1 MFLQQRFVKTVSPH
15 RLNSPGG
22 RFFPTLCDSAAC
34 VGRSESMDEKT
45 MTKVKDLTPASKQ
58 VNVLVKVVGL
68 SEEREIT
75 SKFGEAR
82 KLVEATVGDETATV
96 LLTLWNDQIGQVQ
109 KDETVLVDNGYV
121 TLVRGHIRLNVGKYG
136 SMTKSDQTIETVNTA
151 LDVSAVE
158 YEREPRYRSGGY
170 SGERRSGRGGGG
182 PAFEV
187 GAFGGGRG
195 GGGDGGGGSGPGR
208 RGPGRGRV
216 LNRF

>member
-1 MFLQQRFVKTVSPH
+1 
-15 RLNSPGG
+15 
-22 RFFPTLCDSAAC
+22 
-34 VGRSESMDEKT
+34 MDEKT
-45 MTKVKDLTPASKQ
+45 MTKVKDLTPSSKQ

-109 KDETVLVDNGYV
+109 KDETVLIDNGYV

-136 SMTKSDQTIETVNTA
+136 SMAKSDQTIETVNTA

-170 SGERRSGRGGGG
+170 SGERRGGSGGGDRQ
-182 PAFEV
+182 FEF
-187 GAFGGGRG
+187 GTFGGGRSGGGSSG
-195 GGGDGGGGSGPGR
+195 GGGGRDRDRRDRGR
-208 RGPGRGRV
+208 R
-216 LNRF
+216 RF

>member
-1 MFLQQRFVKTVSPH
+1 M
-15 RLNSPGG
+15 
-22 RFFPTLCDSAAC
+22 
-34 VGRSESMDEKT
+34 EEKT
-45 MTKVKDLTPASKQ
+45 LTKVKDLTPASKQ

-96 LLTLWNDQIGQVQ
+96 LLTLWNDQIGQIN
-109 KDETVLVDNGYV
+109 KDETLLIDNGYV

-136 SMTKSDQTIETVNTA
+136 TMTKSEQAIDTVNTA

-170 SGERRSGRGGGG
+170 SGERRDRGGGDRQ
-182 PAFEV
+182 FEF
-187 GAFGGGRG
+187 GTFGGQRSGGSGGSGGGR
-195 GGGDGGGGSGPGR
+195 DRDRRDRGR
-208 RGPGRGRV
+208 RRY
-216 LNRF
+216 

>member
-1 MFLQQRFVKTVSPH
+1 
-15 RLNSPGG
+15 
-22 RFFPTLCDSAAC
+22 
-34 VGRSESMDEKT
+34 

-96 LLTLWNDQIGQVQ
+96 FLTLWNDQIGQVA
-109 KDETVLVDNGYV
+109 KDETLLIDNGYV

-136 SMTKSDQTIETVNTA
+136 TMTKSEQAIENVNTA

-170 SGERRSGRGGGG
+170 GGERRGGTGG
-182 PAFEV
+182 DRQFEF
-187 GAFGGGRG
+187 GTFGGSRS
-195 GGGDGGGGSGPGR
+195 GGGSSGGRDRDRKDRGR
-208 RGPGRGRV
+208 R
-216 LNRF
+216 RF

>member
-1 MFLQQRFVKTVSPH
+1 
-15 RLNSPGG
+15 
-22 RFFPTLCDSAAC
+22 
-34 VGRSESMDEKT
+34 

-82 KLVEATVGDETATV
+82 KLVEATVGDETGTV
-96 LLTLWNDQIGQVQ
+96 LMTLWNDQIGQVS
-109 KDETVLVDNGYV
+109 KDETLLIDNGYV

-136 SMTKSDQTIETVNTA
+136 TMAKSDQTIDTVNTA

-170 SGERRSGRGGGG
+170 SGERRSGGDRQ
-182 PAFEV
+182 FEF
-187 GAFGGGRG
+187 GTFGGSR
-195 GGGDGGGGSGPGR
+195 GGSGGRDRDRKDRGR
-208 RGPGRGRV
+208 R
-216 LNRF
+216 RF

>member
-1 MFLQQRFVKTVSPH
+1 MAIGPH
-15 RLNSPGG
+15 RLNSPGYG
-22 RFFPTLCDSAAC
+22 FSRPLRLWRLVSAEC
-34 VGRSESMDEKT
+34 ENMDKA
-45 MTKVKDLTPASKQ
+45 MTKVKDLTPTTKQ

-96 LLTLWNDQIGQVQ
+96 LLTLWNDQIGQVS
-109 KDETVLVDNGYV
+109 KDETLLIDNGYV

-136 SMTKSDQTIETVNTA
+136 TMTKSEQAIGDVNTA

-170 SGERRSGRGGGG
+170 GGERRGGSGGARQFVFGPFGGSRSGGGG
-182 PAFEV
+182 
-187 GAFGGGRG
+187 GGR
-195 GGGDGGGGSGPGR
+195 DRDRRDRTRTAGPR
-208 RGPGRGRV
+208 RC
-216 LNRF
+216 